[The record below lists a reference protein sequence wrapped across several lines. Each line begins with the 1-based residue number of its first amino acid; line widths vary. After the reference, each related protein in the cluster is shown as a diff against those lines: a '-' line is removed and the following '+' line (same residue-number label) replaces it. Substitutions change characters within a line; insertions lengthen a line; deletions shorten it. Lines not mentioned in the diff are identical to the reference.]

1 MGAGERIF
9 QRKGA
14 FLLSSPAASA
24 KTPARAIALL
34 ALASFASQT
43 MVRVADPLLPQIAAD
58 VGTTVG
64 TASVITSAYA
74 VSHGAS
80 LLIAGPFGDRF
91 PKYAI
96 VTLVTLLC
104 AVTVAACAASRTLT
118 ELGIARLLSGL
129 TAGPII
135 TFGIAFIGDTVPYEK
150 RQPVIGRFLAGQI
163 LGLAAGQVIGG
174 VIGDYFGWRSV
185 FYFIAALFLL
195 VGIGLAIE
203 LFRNPLARQNPPREE
218 QAMSFVGGYVAVLK
232 TPWARIILFAVFAE
246 SALFFAPFAFI
257 GADLHARQSLSF
269 TAVGAVLSMFGVG
282 GLIYVVTVQNLV
294 RRLGQQGLVICGGI
308 LMALAFLA
316 LALPLWWVSAGA
328 IAATGLGLYMMHNTL
343 QVNATQM
350 APQNRATAMSLFTVH
365 LYVGQAAG
373 VAAVAPLIDRYG
385 APPIYIAT
393 ALLWP
398 LLALWFV
405 RKLRTKTAG

>member
-1 MGAGERIF
+1 
-9 QRKGA
+9 
-14 FLLSSPAASA
+14 
-24 KTPARAIALL
+24 
-34 ALASFASQT
+34 
-43 MVRVADPLLPQIAAD
+43 MVRVSDPLLPQIAAD

-64 TASVITSAYA
+64 AASIITSAYA

-104 AVTVAACAASRTLT
+104 AITVAACGASRTLT

-163 LGLAAGQVIGG
+163 LGLAAGQVVGG
-174 VIGDYFGWRSV
+174 VIGDYLGWRSV
-185 FYFIAALFLL
+185 FYVIAGIFLV
-195 VGIGLAIE
+195 VGLGLLIE
-203 LFRNPLARQNPPREE
+203 LLRNPLTRQTPPR
-218 QAMSFVGGYVAVLK
+218 AKTRASFVGGYVAVLSE
-232 TPWARIILFAVFAE
+232 PWARIILFAVFAE

-257 GADLHARQSLSF
+257 GADLHTRQDLSF
-269 TAVGAVLSMFGVG
+269 TAVGIVLSMFGVG
-282 GLIYVVTVQNLV
+282 GLIYVVSVEKLV
-294 RRLGQQGLVICGGI
+294 SRLGQQGLVIWGGI

-316 LALPLWWVSAGA
+316 LALIPFWWVSAAA
-328 IAATGLGLYMMHNTL
+328 IGATGLGLYMLHNTL

-350 APQNRATAMSLFTVH
+350 APDNRATAMSLFTVH
-365 LYVGQAAG
+365 LYIGQSAG
-373 VAAVAPLIDRYG
+373 VAAVAPMVDRYG
-385 APPIYIAT
+385 APPVYIA
-393 ALLWP
+393 AAILWP
-398 LLALWFV
+398 LLAFWFLG
-405 RKLRTKTAG
+405 KLRRRKASGA